1 MTLSVSCIID
11 EVLMGIES
19 PEEAARAE
27 YGICTAESESEGQPV
42 CSHFSRRAGT
52 HGSKSKR
59 SAREEP
65 WSAGARA
72 LGPDTWFPPLS
83 RATYAP
89 VSFRVGAVALGTLLF
104 GLAAAG
110 LRKLEQVLRWLNYP
124 NDIDYAGLMKG
135 DTAASLPIIS
145 YSLTSYSPYVSEL
158 LMESNIE
165 LLAKNDVRFTDTV
178 YKLLRDQF
186 DYKPVLTKKQFMQSG
201 FAEWKIQIVCD
212 ILNCVM
218 KKHKEL
224 IGSDKTS
231 SCQRKK
237 NISEKPEP
245 CSSSENPP
253 AEAIGI
259 DITGRFLT
267 SGKKKAVVIRH
278 LYTEDNIDIPEGT
291 VCSTEVSAE
300 CDDLEG
306 KCSEVMIADEQAS
319 EVKAELKEV
328 CDNPEIIA
336 LQMAL
341 AECQEK
347 LKKLAWVERRL
358 ECLEATTK
366 GKVMVDEKAWNNL
379 LSRVTV
385 LETEMLLSKKNE
397 CVELNAASEDYD
409 SVSGTDI
416 ITFGAEVM

>member
-27 YGICTAESESEGQPV
+27 YGICTAESESDL
-42 CSHFSRRAGT
+42 
-52 HGSKSKR
+52 KR
-59 SAREEP
+59 S
-65 WSAGARA
+65 
-72 LGPDTWFPPLS
+72 
-83 RATYAP
+83 
-89 VSFRVGAVALGTLLF
+89 
-104 GLAAAG
+104 

-379 LSRVTV
+379 LSRVTL

-416 ITFGAEVM
+416 ITFDKKYSVGTPASTSGYSTISSDSMPRGSIVHYCGLKDFSEVREATNCLDDS